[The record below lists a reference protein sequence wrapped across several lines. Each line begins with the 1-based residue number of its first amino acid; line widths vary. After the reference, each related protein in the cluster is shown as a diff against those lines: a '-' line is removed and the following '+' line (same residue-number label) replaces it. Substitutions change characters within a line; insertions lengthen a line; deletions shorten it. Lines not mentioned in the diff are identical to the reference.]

1 MKIAFASVLAVF
13 GLICDGL
20 VIAAEPPKSPAPTVI
35 RVADI
40 VREFEFVTVHKF
52 EFVTVHPQEMQED
65 GQLKQDAFICFF
77 FKSMSKAEVD
87 SLFKE
92 ALDDQRLIQVMDGTN
107 LVAICRIAGTSRL
120 QKSEKEVLYGL
131 NLGFGSVE
139 DAERA
144 AIAMREDMDTAM
156 RRVSEDRKSWRL

>member
-20 VIAAEPPKSPAPTVI
+20 VIAAEPPKSPAPTII

-40 VREFEFVTVHKF
+40 VREFEFVTVH
-52 EFVTVHPQEMQED
+52 PQERQED
-65 GQLKQDAFICFF
+65 GQSEQGAFVCFF
-77 FKSMSKAEVD
+77 FKSMPKAEVD

-92 ALDDQRLIQVMDGTN
+92 ALDDQRLIKVMDGTN

-131 NLGFGSVE
+131 SLGFGSLE